1 MRKMILAALVVMVYA
16 WAWGQAQSADPTPTP
31 FWGLTDLTAIAA
43 RQTAAARPP
52 AVSPS
57 PDVPINIP
65 APERD
70 AVGKTDAD
78 PEDVGG
84 GAPQGVGDAPERPNP
99 SPTGRWRFPVFD
111 ATPDPNASPTPF
123 WGLADLTAIAA
134 RQTAVA
140 GGAAGPGDGAPPS
153 PLEQIDEQTGEQTG
167 AVHTVGEGLL
177 DVDAAATALHQM
189 VHSPAAAPAFRSI
202 CDLPARG
209 PADAVACELF
219 KAAYRLRHGNPCRH
233 NDEGEA
239 ICLH

>member
-1 MRKMILAALVVMVYA
+1 MMRKMILAALVVMVYA
-16 WAWGQAQSADPTPTP
+16 WAWGQAQSADPTPTSSFSSP
-31 FWGLTDLTAIAA
+31 DSTAIAA
-43 RQTAAARPP
+43 RQTAAARPE
-52 AVSPS
+52 
-57 PDVPINIP
+57 VPTNTP

-78 PEDVGG
+78 PEGVGT
-84 GAPQGVGDAPERPNP
+84 PQGVGDAPERPNP

-123 WGLADLTAIAA
+123 WSLADLTAIAA

-167 AVHTVGEGLL
+167 AVHTVGEGLF
-177 DVDAAATALHQM
+177 DVDAGATALHQM
-189 VHSPAAAPAFRSI
+189 VHSPAATPAFRSI

-209 PADAVACELF
+209 PADAVACDLY

-239 ICLH
+239 VCLH